1 MQHPSFPEFTYGY
14 VAFRADEERAK
25 TYGETIYSTPL
36 HDLEE
41 MRNRH
46 ATMKVNKRVKSP
58 LLVARFELVSVEEW
72 EFKHDKP

>member
-1 MQHPSFPEFTYGY
+1 MQHPEFPEFTFGY
-14 VAFRADEERAK
+14 VAFRADEHDAK
-25 TYGETIYSTPL
+25 TFGRTIYSTPL

-46 ATMKVNKRVKSP
+46 DTMKKNERVKSP

-72 EFKHDKP
+72 EIKR